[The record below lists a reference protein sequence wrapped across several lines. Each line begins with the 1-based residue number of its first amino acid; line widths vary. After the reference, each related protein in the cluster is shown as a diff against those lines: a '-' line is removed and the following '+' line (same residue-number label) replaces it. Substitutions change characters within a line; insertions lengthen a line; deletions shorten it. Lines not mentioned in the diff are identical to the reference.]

1 MKTISAMLLMAM
13 LAIGVVAT
21 KQAISGFAGIMAA
34 HAATIDRLSG
44 H

>member
-1 MKTISAMLLMAM
+1 MKMIGTISLMTMLV
-13 LAIGVVAT
+13 IGVVV
-21 KQAISGFAGIMAA
+21 QAIGGFAGIMAA

>member
-1 MKTISAMLLMAM
+1 MKTINAMLLMAM

-21 KQAISGFAGIMAA
+21 KQAIGRFAGIIAA
-34 HAATIDRLSG
+34 HAVTIDRLFG